1 MIDVNLKRE
10 LLAQVEQLPPESQ
23 RRVVDFATR
32 LARSAHKGTPG
43 NTLLRFAGTMD
54 PADAKAMMDA
64 VELGCERID
73 RNTWQKGCTE

>member
-1 MIDVNLKRE
+1 MIDMNLKKE
-10 LLAQVEQLPPESQ
+10 LLAQVEQLSPESR

-43 NTLLRFAGTMD
+43 DTLLRFAGTIA

-73 RNTWQKGCTE
+73 HDAW